1 MVVVTVLIFFNLIMF
16 IIHKM
21 LGLEWIP
28 AFEIMKIHAV
38 TLKIG
43 YAFCNHSV
51 SAEILCENRLL
62 KSFRFPMCVLKTPCF
77 LKCLFFLPPKQLQFS
92 AAKERG

>member
-1 MVVVTVLIFFNLIMF
+1 MF

-43 YAFCNHSV
+43 YAF
-51 SAEILCENRLL
+51 L
-62 KSFRFPMCVLKTPCF
+62 
-77 LKCLFFLPPKQLQFS
+77 
-92 AAKERG
+92 